1 MFITLLKRDDFCL
14 YAGWQA
20 GRHIE
25 TNFLT
30 GSNALM
36 ALKMISHT
44 VKGQKIV
51 WNTIILSCLYLSLD
65 IVDDIDNPVYF
76 YGYG

>member
-25 TNFLT
+25 KFFLT

-51 WNTIILSCLYLSLD
+51 
-65 IVDDIDNPVYF
+65 
-76 YGYG
+76 